1 MTSASPPTPFYI
13 ATPIFYVNDVPHIGH
28 AYTEVAADVLARW
41 HRQAGDDTW
50 LLTGTDEHGQ
60 KILRTAVANDTTP
73 QAWADALVESA
84 WKPLL
89 KTIDI
94 ANDDFIRTTD
104 ERHEV
109 AVAKF
114 LQQLYDDGHIYEG
127 EYEGYYCVGCEEYK
141 QVDDLMETPDGDY
154 AGQKLC
160 KIHSRPV
167 EVLKEKNYFFRM
179 SDFEKDLLA
188 LYENQPDF
196 VQPESVRNEIVQFV
210 KQGLDDLS
218 ISRSTFDWGVK
229 VPWDESHVVYVWFD
243 ALLNYVSAVGYG
255 DPDRQ
260 DEFRRRWPAYQLVG
274 KDIARF
280 HAVIWP
286 AMLMAAGLPVP
297 RRVFGHGWLLVGGEK
312 MSKSKLTGIAPE
324 QITDVFGSDAFRYYF
339 LSAITFGQDGSFSWE
354 DLSARYHAE
363 LANGF
368 GNLASRVIAMVGRY
382 FEGTVPA
389 PGAYQDADHHIQKT
403 VADAAAAADDAIE
416 RFAIHEAIA
425 AIWTVVDE
433 LNGYITDQ
441 EPWVLAKDPTQRDRL
456 GTVLYTTAEGLRA
469 LAVLLSPV
477 MPQSTA
483 KLWTAL
489 GAEAGLGALAAQPVR
504 AAGGWGQ
511 LAAGS
516 TTQPIEGLFPRI
528 DESPAE
534 AAAAGAPA
542 ASGAA

>member
-1 MTSASPPTPFYI
+1 MPSPSPFFI

-73 QAWADALVESA
+73 QAWADSLVESA

-89 KTIDI
+89 QTIDI

-109 AVAKF
+109 AVVKF

-141 QVDDLMETPDGDY
+141 QLDDLMETPDGDY

-179 SDFEKDLLA
+179 SDFEQQLLD
-188 LYENQPDF
+188 LYETQPDF
-196 VQPESVRNEIVQFV
+196 VQPESVRNEIIQFV

-218 ISRSTFDWGVK
+218 ISRSTFDWGIK
-229 VPWDESHVVYVWFD
+229 VPWDDSHVVYVWFD
-243 ALLNYVSAVGYG
+243 ALLNYISAVGYG
-255 DPDRQ
+255 DPARQ
-260 DEFRRRWPAYQLVG
+260 EEFRRRWPAFQLVG

-297 RRVFGHGWLLVGGEK
+297 HRVFGHGWLLVGGEK

-339 LSAITFGQDGSFSWE
+339 LRAITFGQDGSFSWE

-368 GNLASRVIAMVGRY
+368 GNLASRVIAMVERY
-382 FEGTVPA
+382 RDGEVPVA
-389 PGAYQDADHHIQKT
+389 PVATAFDELARSVT
-403 VADAAAAADDAIE
+403 LEADAAME

-425 AIWTVVDE
+425 HIWTLVDE
-433 LNGYITDQ
+433 LNGYITDT
-441 EPWVLAKDPTQRDRL
+441 EPWQLAKEPARAAELDAVLATGVHVL
-456 GTVLYTTAEGLRA
+456 GT

-477 MPQSTA
+477 MPKATER
-483 KLWTAL
+483 LWTAIGGDGEL
-489 GAEAGLGALAAQPVR
+489 RAQGIRQASQWTGSGRVSALD
-504 AAGGWGQ
+504 G
-511 LAAGS
+511 
-516 TTQPIEGLFPRI
+516 TLFPRI
-528 DESPAE
+528 EETVTA
-534 AAAAGAPA
+534 
-542 ASGAA
+542 